1 LEEVKKYLPWIK
13 QHKILFLVLVI
24 ILLVIGG
31 VSYLFIGSMYMGA
44 RTMAEYAPGAAP
56 LVGVPYETTW
66 ERGMEEKTSEILSK
80 PSEYLLKRG
89 SANVKS
95 TDAMLDYDRVKQKTE
110 SLNGWVESMTKSENY
125 KELKVRAALKI
136 PSDDFD
142 SFADW
147 LINNFDVESANLE
160 FYRVE
165 IQRQQDEIQ
174 ILQLSLDLYDRLL
187 DRVERLNV
195 STEQIELIMKVTNK
209 KLDVMRLLKSYG
221 YSVEKIEEK
230 AKYATLT
237 VTITQEKKIEL
248 MPEDM
253 GREFRTRVRNMVRD
267 IVNAGMDLVT
277 IPVTIFVKIIV
288 YIIYAIIVLIPVFI
302 AIKFLLRVFRV
313 IGKKI

>member
-1 LEEVKKYLPWIK
+1 MEEVKKYLPWIK

-31 VSYLFIGSMYMGA
+31 VSYLFVGTMYTGSRIA
-44 RTMAEYAPGAAP
+44 SEYAPGYAP
-56 LVGVPYETTW
+56 LEAPYASTY
-66 ERGMEEKTSEILSK
+66 ERQLEEEASGILSQ
-80 PSEYLLKRG
+80 PSEYLLKTG
-89 SANVKS
+89 SATIKS
-95 TDAMLDYDRVKQKTE
+95 TDAMLDYEIVKQRTE
-110 SLNGWVESMTKSENY
+110 SLNGWVETMTKNENY
-125 KELKVRAALKI
+125 REISVRADLKI
-136 PSDDFD
+136 PSEDFD
-142 SFADW
+142 AFADW
-147 LINNFDVESANLE
+147 LINNFDVENANLK

-195 STEQIELIMKVTNK
+195 STAQIELIMKITNK

-237 VTITQEKKIEL
+237 VTITQEKKIEI
-248 MPEDM
+248 MPEDL

-277 IPVTIFVKIIV
+277 IPLSIFVRIIV